1 MNPTDS
7 CSTPAAPSGETSRR
21 RLLALLGAGRRG
33 RPSGPVLANEAR
45 AGHDGTNVM
54 HLGVPNSNPATPT
67 GLNAP
72 GPGDQVLNV
81 SGRTSFQASSPQHG
95 AVFT

>member
-1 MNPTDS
+1 
-7 CSTPAAPSGETSRR
+7 
-21 RLLALLGAGRRG
+21 
-33 RPSGPVLANEAR
+33 
-45 AGHDGTNVM
+45 M